1 MEFEG
6 IRSQRYGICNV
17 AHQPCFGPFRM
28 TRLSRQLVSLLLSGL
43 IVVSVWLVQPM
54 TVNAEIRNLAD
65 DKIAEA
71 AGKVDLNNSSV
82 RRFQQFPGM
91 YPTLAGKIVVG
102 GPYDSV
108 DDVLKLDLSERQ
120 KELFAK
126 YRDNFTVTNPEI
138 ALNEGFDRIN
148 DGQYR

>member
-1 MEFEG
+1 
-6 IRSQRYGICNV
+6 
-17 AHQPCFGPFRM
+17 M

-54 TVNAEIRNLAD
+54 SANAEIRNLAD

-148 DGQYR
+148 DG